1 MDPIGLVLENFDG
14 IGSWRVTDDGSPINP
29 TGQLVDGTKLN
40 GVADLRNALVKYS
53 PQFVR
58 VATEKLLIYALG
70 RGTEYYDMPLV
81 RSIVHSAEK
90 DKYRFSTLVIGVV
103 KSQPFQMNQKL
114 ESRGNGQ
121 ERASR

>member
-1 MDPIGLVLENFDG
+1 
-14 IGSWRVTDDGSPINP
+14 
-29 TGQLVDGTKLN
+29 VDGTKLN

-58 VATEKLLIYALG
+58 VATEKLMIYALG

-81 RSIVHSAEK
+81 RAIVHSAEN
-90 DKYRFSTLVIGVV
+90 DKYRFSTLVTGVV

-114 ESRGNGQ
+114 ESGGNGQ
-121 ERASR
+121 EVAVR